1 MMDIDR
7 PFRITPRFAVV
18 WGCFGVAVGFLA
30 FRNYNGA
37 VYEKIAVT
45 IVGSLFT
52 TFCLYGPILLAR
64 QVVKS
69 GGRGWFVLQVAVTV
83 VLGGGLLFAVVAFAN
98 HGEVSSGVVGLITLF
113 IFLNLNE
120 WLRRSPR
127 T

>member
-1 MMDIDR
+1 MMDIDK

-18 WGCFGVAVGFLA
+18 WVCLAVAVGFLA
-30 FRNYNGA
+30 FRHYDGA
-37 VYEKIAVT
+37 AYEKVAVT
-45 IVGSLFT
+45 IVGSLYA

-69 GGRGWFVLQVAVTV
+69 GGRGWFVFQVAMTV
-83 VLGGGLLFAVVAFAN
+83 VLGAGLLFAVVAFAN

-113 IFLNLNE
+113 ISLNLNE
-120 WLRRSPR
+120 WLRRGQR